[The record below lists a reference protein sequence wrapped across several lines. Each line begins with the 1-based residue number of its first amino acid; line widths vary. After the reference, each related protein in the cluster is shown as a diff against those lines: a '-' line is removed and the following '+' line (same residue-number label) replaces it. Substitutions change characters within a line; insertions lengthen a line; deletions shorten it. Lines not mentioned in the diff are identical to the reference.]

1 MKKRSSPQNATVDQR
16 VSGAPSREVTIET
29 VGTLGHGVAV
39 IDGRKVFIPFTL
51 PGETIQP
58 QIEGTKGNA
67 ITIDRPS
74 PDRISPI
81 CKHFGVCGG
90 CSLQHWREGPY
101 AEWKVGLVK
110 AALAREGLAAP
121 IEPLRS
127 YPLASRRRA
136 TFTVRKESRE
146 IRFGFNAAR
155 SHDLVDLDECPILL
169 PQIAS
174 ALPQLKAALADAL
187 PNKSE
192 AKLHITAAE
201 NGLDCNIEAP
211 SLPAPGVARL
221 AGKLPAA
228 GIIRMVW
235 NGDAVFLEAAP
246 FVSTGGV
253 KVMLPQGA
261 AFLQA
266 VEACERDM
274 AAFVVRALADAKAPK
289 GPVCDLFAGL
299 GAFTFPCAKQA
310 PVTAFEDNANAV
322 AALSDAAKG
331 ASGIKPVKAVRRDL
345 FRNPLGAMELNACS
359 AAIADPPREGAEA
372 QCKALAASR
381 IGRVVMLS
389 CNPVTFAR
397 DAAILAAGGFM
408 LSRLAVFDQFKF
420 SPHVEIAAAFT
431 RVGSKKGRLV
441 QPEASSHP
449 IRHKR

>member
-1 MKKRSSPQNATVDQR
+1 MKRRSSPPHATADSTSPAAAQQIAGITI
-16 VSGAPSREVTIET
+16 GAMAAQ
-29 VGTLGHGVAV
+29 GDGVALIGEKRV
-39 IDGRKVFIPFTL
+39 HIPFTL
-51 PGETIQP
+51 PVETVNALIADAKGEAT
-58 QIEGTKGNA
+58 A
-67 ITIDRPS
+67 IDSPS

-121 IEPLRS
+121 IEPLKS

-146 IRFGFNAAR
+146 IRLGFNAAW
-155 SHDLVDLDECPILL
+155 SHDLVDLHECPILL
-169 PQIAS
+169 PQIVS
-174 ALPQLKAALADAL
+174 ALPQLRAALADAL

-211 SLPAPGVARL
+211 RLPASGVARL
-221 AGKLPAA
+221 TEKLSAV

-235 NGDAVFLEAAP
+235 NGDVVFLAAAP
-246 FVSTGGV
+246 FVLTGGV
-253 KVMLPQGA
+253 KVMLPHGS
-261 AFLQA
+261 FLQA
-266 VEACERDM
+266 VEACESDM
-274 AAFVVRALADAKAPK
+274 AAFAVQALAEAKAPK

-299 GAFTFPCAKQA
+299 GAFTFACGKRT
-310 PVTAFEDNANAV
+310 PVTAFEDNANAA
-322 AALSDAAKG
+322 AALNGAAKG

-345 FRNPLGAMELNACS
+345 FRNPLGPMELNVYS

-381 IGRVVMLS
+381 IGAVVMLS

-397 DAAILAAGGFM
+397 DAAIILSGGFT

-420 SPHVEIAAAFT
+420 SPHVETAAVFT
-431 RVGSKKGRLV
+431 RVDSKKGRLV
-441 QPEASSHP
+441 APAL
-449 IRHKR
+449 RR

>member
-1 MKKRSSPQNATVDQR
+1 MKRRLSPPYATADRTSPAATQQ
-16 VSGAPSREVTIET
+16 SAGITIGAMAVQ
-29 VGTLGHGVAV
+29 GDGVAFIGEKRV
-39 IDGRKVFIPFTL
+39 HIPFTL
-51 PGETIQP
+51 PGETISAL
-58 QIEGTKGNA
+58 IAGAKGEATA
-67 ITIDRPS
+67 IDSPS

-90 CSLQHWREGPY
+90 CSLQHWREGAY

-110 AALAREGLAAP
+110 SALAREGLAAP

-136 TFTVRKESRE
+136 TFTVRKESRD
-146 IRFGFNAAR
+146 IRLGFNAAR

-174 ALPQLKAALADAL
+174 ALPQLRAALADAL
-187 PNKSE
+187 PNNSE

-201 NGLDCNIEAP
+201 NGLDGAIEAP
-211 SLPAPGVARL
+211 KLPAPAVARFTR
-221 AGKLPAA
+221 KLPAA
-228 GIIRMVW
+228 GIIRIAW
-235 NGDAVFLEAAP
+235 NGDVVFLAAAP
-246 FVSTGGV
+246 FVLTGGV

-261 AFLQA
+261 FLQA
-266 VEACERDM
+266 VEACESDM
-274 AAFVVRALADAKAPK
+274 AAFTVQALAEAPK

-299 GAFTFPCAKQA
+299 GAFTFPCAKQT
-310 PVTAFEDNANAV
+310 PVAAFEGNANAV
-322 AALSDAAKG
+322 AAISDAAKG

-345 FRNPLGAMELNACS
+345 FRNPLGPMELNTYS

-381 IGRVVMLS
+381 IGIVVMLS

-397 DAAILAAGGFM
+397 DAAILLSGGFT

-420 SPHVEIAAAFT
+420 SPHVETAAAFT
-431 RVGSKKGRLV
+431 RADSQKGRLA
-441 QPEASSHP
+441 PAL
-449 IRHKR
+449 KR